1 MVPALLVL
9 YLSFVNRII
18 VTSGRREQANARIVR
33 FAALAAEVA
42 PDTDQG
48 KMSMVKRLLFFIF
61 TAALAALLATSC
73 EEDRGGVYQGNNGG
87 GLATGKKLVKETRQ
101 RYTRYDANTSY
112 EHTSGRFEGCKI
124 QWSGNKI
131 TDVINCYYEHGA
143 LVEKSFGVQFIYD
156 GDNLSE
162 IRSQSSDFQK
172 NIYFT
177 YSNGHIAEIYETY
190 VGDGYSGWKR
200 HTMTYSSDD
209 HLQEMTRTYDDGRTR
224 RYIFTWS
231 GDNIASVQQFSNGSL
246 MSTINYT
253 YDNKKSA
260 YSEMPEWFAVLDID
274 DIDYWEYLSAN
285 NVIMESWAD
294 GDEVENTSYVYTYE
308 GDYPVK
314 RVENSYSDNYTQR
327 TYTTYYEYADGTGA
341 SQVPQVCSINATA
354 NNSDWGYVEGDGE
367 YAAGSTVVLRAEA
380 YSGYTFQQWS
390 DGNTQN
396 PRTLTANGNTTYTAV
411 FGSNSGG
418 GSNNATA
425 SVSFNGTTWD
435 AGSTYAYVSTSNN
448 IFLVRLFK
456 NDNEYPFAEVYYS
469 AESGTIT
476 TGTKTGTSNVDISAQ
491 TADPG
496 NPFMWYYT
504 SDENGSI
511 SLGDEPCGDWWN
523 RTMTLNI
530 TKFDLANMKLSFT
543 ATATM
548 GNLMECVDGT
558 ASNWS
563 QTSSCYMS
571 VTATDLPMTYSSK
584 SAPATRVD
592 TQSHISKA
600 GKATNRLADRLAD
613 GIRRHRIK

>member
-1 MVPALLVL
+1 
-9 YLSFVNRII
+9 
-18 VTSGRREQANARIVR
+18 
-33 FAALAAEVA
+33 
-42 PDTDQG
+42 
-48 KMSMVKRLLFFIF
+48 MVKRLLFFIF

-73 EEDRGGVYQGNNGG
+73 EKDRGGVYQGNNGG
-87 GLATGKKLVKETRQ
+87 GLATGQKLVKETQQ
-101 RYTRYDANTSY
+101 RYIRFGANSSNEYTW
-112 EHTSGRFEGCKI
+112 GNFEELKF

-131 TDVINCYYEHGA
+131 TDVIDWEYEHGG
-143 LVEKSFGVQFIYD
+143 LLEEPSCGQFIYD

-162 IRSQSSDFQK
+162 IRLQSSNFQE

-190 VGDGYSGWKR
+190 VGGSYSGWER
-200 HTMTYSSDD
+200 YTMTYSSDGD
-209 HLQEMTRTYDDGRTR
+209 LQEMTRTIDEDDTR

-231 GDNIASVQQFSNGSL
+231 GDNIASVQYFSNGSL
-246 MSTINYT
+246 VSTTNYT

-260 YSEMPEWFAVLDID
+260 YSEIPEWFAVLSRD
-274 DIDYWEYLSAN
+274 WEYLSAN
-285 NVIMESWAD
+285 NVILKSLAD
-294 GDEVENTSYVYTYE
+294 GDEVVNRSYVYTYE
-308 GDYPVK
+308 GNYPVK
-314 RVENSYSDNYTQR
+314 RVENSNINNYAQS

-341 SQVPQVCSINATA
+341 SQVPQVCIINATA
-354 NNSDWGYVEGDGE
+354 NNSDWGYVEGDGA
-367 YAAGSTVVLRAEA
+367 YAAGSTVILYAQA
-380 YSGYTFQQWS
+380 FSGYTFQQWS

-396 PRTLTANGNTTYTAV
+396 PRTFTANGNATYTAV

-425 SVSFNGTTWD
+425 SVSFNGTTWS
-435 AGSTYAYVSTSNN
+435 ASSIYAYISTSNN

-491 TADPG
+491 TAAPG

-504 SDENGSI
+504 SAENGMN
-511 SLGDEPCGDWWN
+511 LGGEPCGDWWN

-584 SAPATRVD
+584 SAPATRVN

-600 GKATNRLADRLAD
+600 GKATNRFANRLTD

>member
-101 RYTRYDANTSY
+101 GYSRYDANTSY
-112 EHTSGRFEGCKI
+112 ESTSGYIEGLKF
-124 QWSGNKI
+124 QWSGNKL
-131 TDVINCYYEHGA
+131 TDVIECEYEHGA
-143 LVEKSFGVQFIYD
+143 LVEESFGYQFIYD

-162 IRSQSSDFQK
+162 IRLQSSDYQE

-190 VGDGYSGWKR
+190 VGDGYSGWRRK
-200 HTMTYSSDD
+200 TMTYSSDGD
-209 HLQEMTRTYDDGRTR
+209 LQEMTRTYDDGRTR

-231 GDNIASVQQFSNGSL
+231 GDNIASVQYFENGSWDG
-246 MSTINYT
+246 TINYT

-260 YSEMPEWFAVLDID
+260 YSEIPEWFAFLDGD
-274 DIDYWEYLSAN
+274 WEYLSAN
-285 NVIMESWAD
+285 NVIMESWAE
-294 GDEVENTSYVYTYE
+294 GDEVENSSYIYTYE
-308 GDYPVK
+308 GNYPVK
-314 RVENSYSDNYTQR
+314 RIETINNNNVQETE
-327 TYTTYYEYADGTGA
+327 TIYYEYADGTGA
-341 SQVPQVCSINATA
+341 SQVPQVCFINATA

-367 YAAGSTVVLRAEA
+367 YAAGNTVVLRATA
-380 YSGYTFQQWS
+380 HSGYTFQQWS

-396 PRTLTANGNTTYTAV
+396 PRTLTANGNATYTAV

-476 TGTKTGTSNVDISAQ
+476 TGTKTGTSNVDISAN
-491 TADPG
+491 TAAPG
-496 NPFMWYYT
+496 NPNMWYYT
-504 SDENGSI
+504 SAENGMN
-511 SLGDEPCGDWWN
+511 LGGEPCGDWWN

-530 TKFDLANMKLSFT
+530 TKFDLTNMKLSFT

-571 VTATDLPMTYSSK
+571 VTATDLPMTYSGDK
-584 SAPATRVD
+584 SASATRVD
-592 TQSHISKA
+592 TKSHISKA
-600 GKATNRLADRLAD
+600 GKATNRLADGR
-613 GIRRHRIK
+613 RRHRIK